1 VQHHTVS
8 GENNMQIQPGS
19 SRSKVTAGVL
29 AILLGGIGAH
39 KFYLGK
45 TGQGI
50 LYLLFS
56 WTFIPLIVGVIEG
69 LMYLGMRDA
78 DFAQKYG

>member
-1 VQHHTVS
+1 
-8 GENNMQIQPGS
+8 MQIQPGS